1 MPDPC
6 DVKSNEGK
14 GKKKMKKLLVGI
26 VIAVVGVG
34 CVTVNKNDGG
44 NSSIKPRQVKDVIH
58 LKYSVEKQTVSAK
71 DQMHCLF
78 GFIRWGSTASHA
90 ADQGEA
96 GHSVPVLSKVKNGAY
111 ANACEAANC
120 DQIAAARYK
129 VTTKDYFV
137 YQKIQAE
144 ITGYPVKVVDVEP
157 VDVIK
162 NPAFYTP
169 EPVLLMGAAGG
180 PFGALKSL
188 IK

>member
-1 MPDPC
+1 
-6 DVKSNEGK
+6 
-14 GKKKMKKLLVGI
+14 MKKLLFGI
-26 VIAVVGVG
+26 VIAAVGAG
-34 CVTVNKNDGG
+34 CVTANKNDGG
-44 NSSIKPRQVKDVIH
+44 NSSLKPEQIKDAIH

-78 GFIRWGSTASHA
+78 GFICWGSTASHA

-96 GHSVPVLSKVKNGAY
+96 GLSLLSKVKNGAY

-137 YQKIQAE
+137 YQKSQAE
-144 ITGYPVKVVDVEP
+144 ITGYPVKVVDVEA

-169 EPVLLMGAAGG
+169 DAGASMGAAGD